1 VAVAVAASGSPFHF
15 IERTAQAHALKDSMD
30 SHVKGQG
37 LFFALWDPAGITQEI
52 NTEQVLAYGAAMAP
66 YERKLWAASA
76 IEGLQTA
83 IEEGAEEDENAAA
96 EQLKGQTAESYALY
110 SLFDGGKAYER
121 QVRSIDAQKDREM
134 ESVKTAAWE
143 PYTKSYSPNAVKQ
156 FRNDMKNQMKQVEAS
171 TLNPIADDHVAW
183 LKSTALKTVFAF
195 DYHEHDLVKGVDYA
209 ELFHSCIAYSADRKQ
224 VYDLI
229 LQWAQGDVMDRHS
242 PLLRSLVLNHD
253 PTAEKV
259 KEAAGFPLAELR
271 EPLAKLIESNNVSN
285 EILEKEEGGLLLRA
299 DKAAAGILH
308 EVGGPAA
315 SFIAR
320 GGDAVGTKVFI
331 ACMCL
336 RTRTTVIFKP
346 VEGNLN
352 QWISYM
358 ARQIYEQ
365 MPASRRPSLRSL
377 TDNLRKSFKASSPKE
392 GSIKVPQ
399 YILFNADEGLA
410 ASTEAKS
417 GRAIGNA
424 IFAPGVRAV
433 LTEENVM
440 SSFLPKFR
448 ALTQGEVGYGVI
460 GVIFNGVNW
469 MLASKELEKSSAL
482 NRTENQHKFSAAI
495 VSTWAAG
502 GQTVG
507 NAMKALSELQLR
519 YTSVLAR
526 YGTFLEVAFRTVG
539 AVAGL
544 VGAWYDY
551 KQSQAEMKEGHAMLA
566 RLYGASA
573 IASAILCIAIIAGAT
588 SLVFP
593 LLLVLVIIG
602 VLIAWQKH
610 REINVWLSKCI
621 FGTGGEQFSPQ
632 DERKQFEALTS

>member
-1 VAVAVAASGSPFHF
+1 MAVAVAASGSPFHF

-121 QVRSIDAQKDREM
+121 QVQSIDAQKDREM

-308 EVGGPAA
+308 EVGGACRQLYCPRRRCRRHQGVHRLYVSAHENDRHLQTGRRKPESVDFLHGTADLRADASQPAA
-315 SFIAR
+315 
-320 GGDAVGTKVFI
+320 
-331 ACMCL
+331 
-336 RTRTTVIFKP
+336 KP
-346 VEGNLN
+346 AFTDG
-352 QWISYM
+352 Q
-358 ARQIYEQ
+358 
-365 MPASRRPSLRSL
+365 PAQ
-377 TDNLRKSFKASSPKE
+377 
-392 GSIKVPQ
+392 VVQ
-399 YILFNADEGLA
+399 
-410 ASTEAKS
+410 
-417 GRAIGNA
+417 
-424 IFAPGVRAV
+424 GV
-433 LTEENVM
+433 
-440 SSFLPKFR
+440 
-448 ALTQGEVGYGVI
+448 LTQGGVHQ
-460 GVIFNGVNW
+460 G
-469 MLASKELEKSSAL
+469 
-482 NRTENQHKFSAAI
+482 AAI
-495 VSTWAAG
+495 
-502 GQTVG
+502 
-507 NAMKALSELQLR
+507 
-519 YTSVLAR
+519 
-526 YGTFLEVAFRTVG
+526 
-539 AVAGL
+539 
-544 VGAWYDY
+544 
-551 KQSQAEMKEGHAMLA
+551 H
-566 RLYGASA
+566 
-573 IASAILCIAIIAGAT
+573 
-588 SLVFP
+588 SL
-593 LLLVLVIIG
+593 
-602 VLIAWQKH
+602 
-610 REINVWLSKCI
+610 
-621 FGTGGEQFSPQ
+621 
-632 DERKQFEALTS
+632 